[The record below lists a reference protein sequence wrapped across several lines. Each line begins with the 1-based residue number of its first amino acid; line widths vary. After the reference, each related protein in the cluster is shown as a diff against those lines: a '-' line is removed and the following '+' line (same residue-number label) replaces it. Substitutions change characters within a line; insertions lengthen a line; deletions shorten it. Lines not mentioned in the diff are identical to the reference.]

1 MSLPTGSPRP
11 LVAEPI
17 TTSPP
22 GGSSEP
28 SRQRVVGSQTLADI
42 TRRSAGRYPGKT
54 ALIDGAVRVT
64 FAELDHLVDA
74 TAAAI
79 QAEGLVKGD
88 VVAVLSRNCWQLAV
102 LPFAAARA
110 GVILAPINFL
120 LSPSEVAAI
129 LRLAKPKAFIAEEHL
144 IDTAQAALDQIK
156 ADSSAAHPNAADPD
170 ASDRPAGEP
179 TTAPGDFNAITR
191 LGIGPDKRAA
201 RHGWRDLDEWLN
213 HPGRPTPAPLAD
225 HDIVRLMFTS
235 GTEAGAKA
243 VQLTSR
249 SLMWQ
254 YISTI
259 VSGGAAVEDVDLQ
272 FMPFYHCAQLD
283 VFLIPD
289 IYLGAT
295 SVVLR
300 SAGPGP
306 IMRAIEEHGVNKMF
320 ATPSKW
326 IELLHSPAFDP
337 DRLKGLTKGYY
348 GASAMP
354 VPVLRELAE
363 KLPNLRL
370 WNFYGQTE
378 MSPAACIL
386 PPEDQLEFAGSAG
399 QPALNVEMAILD
411 PASRELGP
419 GQVGEIAFRSPH
431 ACAGYLDD
439 PEGTERLFRDGW
451 LHTGDQGYRSD
462 AGRLYF
468 VDRVKDTVN
477 VGGEKVA
484 SREVEEII
492 YQMPQVQEAAVI
504 GVPDPRFVEAVAA
517 VVVPRP
523 GAALTPDEVI
533 AFTRHHLARFK
544 TPKFVVLAETL
555 PKNASGK
562 ILKRELRAQHSAL
575 ALD

>member
-1 MSLPTGSPRP
+1 LG
-11 LVAEPI
+11 
-17 TTSPP
+17 
-22 GGSSEP
+22 
-28 SRQRVVGSQTLADI
+28 DI
-42 TRRSAGRYPGKT
+42 TRRSARRYPNKT
-54 ALIDGAVRVT
+54 ALIDGKTSIT
-64 FAELDHLVDA
+64 FSQLDRLVDSV
-74 TAAAI
+74 AAAI

-88 VVAVLSRNCWQLAV
+88 VLAVLSRNCWEMAV

-120 LSPSEVAAI
+120 LSAAEVAAI
-129 LRLAKPKAFIAEEHL
+129 LRLAKPKAFVAEEYL
-144 IDTAQAALDQIK
+144 IDTAQAALDQ
-156 ADSSAAHPNAADPD
+156 ATLDQGTRDQGGPHQATFDQATPDQATPDQATSDQAAPDQAALDQ
-170 ASDRPAGEP
+170 GELSEV
-179 TTAPGDFNAITR
+179 AR
-191 LGIGPDKRAA
+191 LGIGPGQRAA
-201 RHGWRDLDEWLN
+201 RQGWRDLDEWLN
-213 HPGRPTPAPLAD
+213 HQGSPQPVPVTD
-225 HDIVRLMFTS
+225 SDIIRLMFTS

-254 YISTI
+254 YVSTI
-259 VSGGAAVEDVDLQ
+259 VSGGASADDIDLH

-295 SVVLR
+295 SVILR

-306 IMRAIEEHGVNKMF
+306 IIRAISAHGVNKVF

-326 IELLHSPAFDP
+326 IELLRSPAFDQAS
-337 DRLKGLTKGYY
+337 LAGLTKGYY

-354 VPVLRELAE
+354 VPVLLELAN
-363 KLPNLRL
+363 KLPNLKL

-399 QPALNVEMAILD
+399 RPALNVEMAILG
-411 PASRELGP
+411 PHGQELGP
-419 GQVGEIAFRSPH
+419 SQVGEIAFRSPH

-439 PEGTERLFRDGW
+439 PAGTEHLFRDGW
-451 LHTGDQGYRSD
+451 LHTGDQGYRSE

-477 VGGEKVA
+477 VGGEKVT
-484 SREVEEII
+484 SREVEEVI
-492 YQMPQVQEAAVI
+492 YQLPEVLEAAVI

-523 GAALTPDEVI
+523 GADLTSDAVI
-533 AFTRHHLARFK
+533 QFTRRHLARFK

-575 ALD
+575 ALE